1 MSKHIGFKFSSTAAP
16 SDDDETEIDASRLP
30 LVRDATETDLELNT
44 LRLMLGTDLGVA
56 RPSEVEAGA
65 HSLCDTSAA
74 LAVAAADRGVAACLT
89 DACSLASDSAEGMRS
104 SCGLPSGTWIVR
116 ISGVALSISMLMEG
130 DRGVRGDCCMEGNCG
145 EGDRGVNG
153 GESDDAV
160 ELAASVNSRTAEGI
174 VVVAL
179 GGGSRPGVV
188 GSVSLYTKNLS
199 AVAAIQMALQRT
211 SHSRR
216 VFQWLSV
223 GCRAGRQTMAP
234 TPLRRQL
241 RIADFSRS
249 ILGDSYRESKRT

>member
-1 MSKHIGFKFSSTAAP
+1 MSKHIRFKFSTAAAP

-30 LVRDATETDLELNT
+30 LVRDATETDLDLNT

-74 LAVAAADRGVAACLT
+74 LAVAAADRGVAACLR

-104 SCGLPSGTWIVR
+104 SCCGLPSGTWIVR
-116 ISGVALSISMLMEG
+116 ISGLALSISMLMEG

-188 GSVSLYTKNLS
+188 ASVSLYTKNLNS
-199 AVAAIQMALQRT
+199 VAAMQMALQRT

-216 VFQWLSV
+216 VFQ
-223 GCRAGRQTMAP
+223 
-234 TPLRRQL
+234 
-241 RIADFSRS
+241 
-249 ILGDSYRESKRT
+249 